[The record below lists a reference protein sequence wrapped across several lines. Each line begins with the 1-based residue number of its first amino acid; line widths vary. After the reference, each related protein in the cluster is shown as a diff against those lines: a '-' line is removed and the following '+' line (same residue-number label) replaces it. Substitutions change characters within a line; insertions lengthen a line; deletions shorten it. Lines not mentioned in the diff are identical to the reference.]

1 METNELNNQV
11 IQYNR
16 DQAKKLRKERRVT
29 QAKET
34 VRQHRNKP
42 QLKAITVDANIEV
55 CRWGRRTGKS
65 VRIAEWLKK
74 RCEQMERCNLVLLT
88 TSYTHLRSKIFP
100 EIKLAWESM
109 GWIENVHY
117 WVDKYP
123 PDHLG
128 VPLPYRLPPAK
139 NAIFTYVGSCIKLAS
154 MDKNA
159 PSAGDASDG
168 IAVDE
173 CRLIDG
179 QRLQVDILPSISGTN
194 PKWRGKSYYCS
205 KLFVSDKPRDFKGE
219 WLNDFCTLQDPKRIE
234 LILQI
239 EIKRNRILLESCGGI
254 TYKRSLEIEEQVNEY
269 DYWLNTLRK
278 NLVYVSD
285 ASTLDNIHILGV
297 DAIKGMKR
305 TLSDRNY
312 RISVLN
318 EDGMQVPNNFYE
330 DWDENVHGY
339 WGYNNKFLDEFNPLD
354 SDFVKYNA
362 YKIEWF
368 SDIRKDV
375 GFDIAI
381 DKNLEGNNVTV
392 RQLYNNES
400 RQVMALY
407 NTAPE
412 DYLDL
417 MRVFARVIA
426 DHPTKKIKF
435 IYKHTMTAGKK
446 YRMTYVAKECMDEL
460 KKAGFKVIDCPL
472 GQAWWHNK
480 VFDYWKKA
488 FRGELPIKYFF
499 NRTTVNVQYK
509 ACKATQTL
517 QSETYG
523 LKKDKRT
530 EADVTIP
537 YQKKPHFTESMDMIL
552 QYDCTNSNAISN
564 HDYLSI

>member
-1 METNELNNQV
+1 METNELNNLV
-11 IQYNR
+11 IQDSRN
-16 DQAKKLRKERRVT
+16 QKKERTRERKKT
-29 QAKET
+29 QAKEV

-42 QLKAITVDANIEV
+42 QLKAITVDANLEV

-109 GWIENVHY
+109 GWVENVHY

-123 PDHLG
+123 PEHLG

-139 NAIFTYVGSCIKLAS
+139 NAIFTYIGSCIKLAS

-173 CRLIDG
+173 CRMIDG

-205 KLFVSDKPRDFKGE
+205 KLFVSDKPRDYKGE
-219 WLNDFCTLQDPKRIE
+219 WLNDFCSLQDPKRVE

-239 EIKRNRILLESCGGI
+239 EIKRNRLLLESCGEI
-254 TYKRSLEIEEQVNEY
+254 TIKRSQKIEAQVKEY
-269 DYWLNTLRK
+269 DDWLNKLRR

-285 ASTLDNIHILGV
+285 ASTLDNVHILGV

-305 TLSDRNY
+305 TLSERNY

-330 DWDENVHGY
+330 DLDENVHGY
-339 WGYNNKFLDEFNPLD
+339 WAYNAKFLDEFNSLD
-354 SDFVKYNA
+354 YDVVKYNA
-362 YKIEWF
+362 YKYEWF
-368 SDIRKDV
+368 NDIRKDI

-381 DKNLEGNNVTV
+381 DKNFEGNNVSV

-400 RQVMALY
+400 RLVMALY

-417 MRVFARVIA
+417 MRLLARVLKN
-426 DHPTKKIKF
+426 HPTKKIKF
-435 IYKHTMTAGKK
+435 IYNHTMTAGKK
-446 YRMTYVAKECMDEL
+446 FKMSWVAKECMDEL
-460 KKAGFKVIDCPL
+460 KLLGFKVQDCPV
-472 GQAWWHNK
+472 GQAWTHSK
-480 VFDYWKKA
+480 VFDNWKKA
-488 FRGELPIKYFF
+488 FRGELPIKYLF

-509 ACKATQTL
+509 ALKATQTL
-517 QSETYG
+517 QSETHG
-523 LKKDKRT
+523 LKKDKRN
-530 EADVTIP
+530 ESDLLIP
-537 YQKKPHFTESMDMIL
+537 YQKKTHFTESLDMIL
-552 QYDCTNSNAISN
+552 QYDCTIGQSKKDY
-564 HDYLSI
+564 DYLTA